1 MLYMKCL
8 RKITFLWSRYPQ
20 IVLPM
25 VNKAVKDFLQ
35 HKFMEWYSGQVL
47 EKLAK
52 EESKKIDFKLST
64 VKPLWLIEL
73 FDYLKTNNTIIS
85 NGFKA
90 AGTYYNFLNKLWFID
105 QYYFI
110 SFSWFQSDFI
120 TYY

>member
-1 MLYMKCL
+1 
-8 RKITFLWSRYPQ
+8 
-20 IVLPM
+20 M

-90 AGTYYNFLNKLWFID
+90 AGTYYNFLNKL
-105 QYYFI
+105 
-110 SFSWFQSDFI
+110 
-120 TYY
+120 